1 MANSGLLQ
9 VKSIADI
16 IAGGYPNEIKDV
28 SPAFRDWSNVPDN
41 SDGVSSEYWYRDSN
55 TGINARSSE
64 THVFFN
70 TKWHADL
77 DEYNVFHI
85 HTETYLTKVERIARP
100 SGSSGDVPGPGR
112 SIFAYRPGA
121 PCSIGSAQW
130 NHRSIPYNFNGIVF
144 EGSVLIGVADY
155 AIPPAKT
162 SGYQSACTYR
172 NNTDGYEYCLCQ
184 DSQFTD
190 AMVLGFQFRN
200 NLPAELPKPVWS
212 DTIQY
217 PDICEN
223 YMDVE
228 LVFSPL
234 QVSGAELYVE
244 YRYEGQDWSSDRSV
258 ISMVTRGAPTHV
270 LLYGIVPTNHTN
282 RPQKLY
288 WRAKY
293 RPVRVQMEEGDW
305 LYGETQIG
313 FIPAPNMTVPDI
325 SVEECTSIGK
335 GDLIPPYTEEQ
346 CYAETACADQDSI
359 RDKLKDLEWEKNR
372 ECRIMNGDNST
383 KGGE

>member
-1 MANSGLLQ
+1 MADSGLLQ
-9 VKSIADI
+9 IKGIADI
-16 IAGGYPNEIKDV
+16 IAGGYDGEIKGV
-28 SPAFRDWSNVPDN
+28 QAAFENWANAPDN
-41 SDGVSSEYWYRDSN
+41 SDGVDSMYYYRDSN
-55 TGINARSSE
+55 VALNSRSSE
-64 THVFFN
+64 TQVTFR
-70 TKWHADL
+70 TKWHSEL

-85 HTETYLTKVERIARP
+85 HTENYLRKVERIARP
-100 SGSSGDVPGPGR
+100 SGSSGDRPGPGR
-112 SIFAYRPGA
+112 SVFAYAPGA
-121 PCSIGSAQW
+121 PCSMGSARWVQ
-130 NHRSIPYNFNGIVF
+130 RRIPYNFNGIVF
-144 EGSVLIGVADY
+144 EGDVLIGVADY

-162 SGYQSACTYR
+162 SGRQSACIYR
-172 NNTDGYEYCLCQ
+172 NVTNGYESYLCI
-184 DSQFTD
+184 DSDYTD

-325 SVEECTSIGK
+325 TVEECAAIGK

-346 CYAETACADQDSI
+346 CYSETSCADQTEI
-359 RDKLKDLEWEKNR
+359 REKLKEIEWEKNR

-383 KGGE
+383 KGDE